1 MTDEEKRG
9 LEERV
14 KILERHTKMLEER
27 VKVLESQKG
36 FGGEFNWG
44 LVILPYCVL
53 FIIIGII
60 LLAKGVMV
68 NDTPVG
74 AGPLAFGFLFL
85 LLDLTQLNKGGNL
98 IPPKGRKDW
107 YAFVFSIVIDVVI
120 TILTVIYF

>member
-9 LEERV
+9 
-14 KILERHTKMLEER
+14 LEER

-53 FIIIGII
+53 FIIIGVI
-60 LLAKGVMV
+60 LLMKGVMV

-74 AGPLAFGFLFL
+74 FAILALGVIFFIF
-85 LLDLTQLNKGGNL
+85 DLTRLDKGGNL